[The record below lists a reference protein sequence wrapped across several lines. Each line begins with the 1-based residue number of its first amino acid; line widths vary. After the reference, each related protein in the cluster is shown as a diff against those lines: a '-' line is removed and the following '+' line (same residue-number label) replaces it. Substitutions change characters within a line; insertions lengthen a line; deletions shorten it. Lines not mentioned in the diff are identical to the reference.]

1 MSKNILIRSASE
13 EDVQFLVDANY
24 NMALETEDLK
34 LDKSTLTLG
43 VSAVIQDA
51 SKGAY
56 MVAEQGGESV
66 GCLLLTY
73 EWSDWRNSQ
82 VVWIQSLYVVPEMRG
97 QGIFKSMFAAVEQ
110 RVNDGEFAGVR
121 LYVDKTNEKA
131 QQVYSQLGMNG
142 DHYLLF
148 EKMSG
153 D

>member
-1 MSKNILIRSASE
+1 MSKNILIRPASKA
-13 EDVQFLVDANY
+13 DVQFLVDANY

-34 LDKSTLTLG
+34 LDEKTLSLG
-43 VSAVIQDA
+43 VSAVIRDA
-51 SKGAY
+51 AKGEY
-56 MVAEQGGESV
+56 MVAEKDGFQV

-73 EWSDWRNSQ
+73 EWSDWRNKQ

-97 QGIFKSMFAAVEQ
+97 QGIFKAMFAKVQ
-110 RVNDGEFAGVR
+110 SRVASGEFAGVR

-148 EKMSG
+148 EKMA
-153 D
+153 DN